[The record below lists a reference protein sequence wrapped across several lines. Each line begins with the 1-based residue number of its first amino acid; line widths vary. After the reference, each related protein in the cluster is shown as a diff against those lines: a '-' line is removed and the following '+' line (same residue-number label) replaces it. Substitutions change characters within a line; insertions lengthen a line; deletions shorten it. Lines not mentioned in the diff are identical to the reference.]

1 MISNKIDQGLIGSP
15 KIPGDKSISHRS
27 VIIPSIANGVTEV
40 KNILK
45 SEDVIHT
52 INAFKNM
59 GVKIIE
65 NNENIIINGKG
76 LNSLKDPRSD
86 IYLGNSGTSARL
98 LTGLLSSQKF
108 NSSITG
114 DKSLS
119 SRPMMR
125 IVDPLSKMGAR
136 IETVNGSL
144 PIKINGQDLKSIDI
158 EIKIPSAQIK
168 SGLILAALNTKGK
181 TRIIE
186 KSVTRDHT
194 EIMLESFGADI
205 TTNLEGNKKIIEIHG
220 KKELSSN
227 KIDVP
232 NDLSSSAFFIVAAL
246 INQNSKIKL
255 NDINVN
261 QTRNGILIALEKMN
275 AKIAYTNKRK
285 INNEE
290 VFDIEVETSDLYG
303 CELDANIAKLMIDE
317 YPILSIAASFANS
330 PSVFRGLSELRV
342 KESDRLELIKINLLK
357 CGVKCEVKE
366 DDLFIYP
373 SNKSQIIDGKITTN
387 YDHRIAMA
395 FAVLGTKIGPLKIC
409 DSESIKTSFPT
420 FVSEFNSIGGKV
432 FWKKIN

>member
-27 VIIPSIANGVTEV
+27 VIIPSIANGITEV

-59 GVKIIE
+59 GVEIIE

-76 LNSLKDPRSD
+76 LNSLKDPKSE

-108 NSSITG
+108 NTLITG

-125 IVDPLSKMGAR
+125 IVDPLSKMGAK

-144 PIKINGQDLKSIDI
+144 PIKINGQDLKSTDI

-186 KSVTRDHT
+186 NSVTRDHT

-205 TTNLEGNKKIIEIHG
+205 TTNLESNKKIIEIHG
-220 KKELSSN
+220 KKEFSSN

-255 NDINVN
+255 NNINVN
-261 QTRNGILIALEKMN
+261 QTRNGVLIALEKMN
-275 AKIAYTNKRK
+275 AKISYTNKRK

-373 SNKSQIIDGKITTN
+373 SNKFQIIDEKITTN

-420 FVSEFNSIGGKV
+420 FVSEFNSIGGKI

>member
-409 DSESIKTSFPT
+409 DSESIKKSFPT
-420 FVSEFNSIGGKV
+420 FVSEFNSIGGKI
-432 FWKKIN
+432 F